1 MTTLSEEQKVCSR
14 HGGFLAGAERFD
26 GKCFGVSP
34 AEANAMDP
42 QQRLVLELAYEALH
56 GAGARKASLLGD
68 DTGVF
73 LGIERPD
80 WALLQALAPES
91 ARKSAFAATGDTTSV
106 AGGRL
111 SFVLGL
117 QGPCVSADT
126 ACSSALVAL
135 HSGALAIR
143 IGECRSAV
151 ASAVG
156 LRLAPQVTLG
166 IAAAGMLSVD
176 GRCKTWDK
184 GANGYVRSEGVGS
197 TVLRAVSDG
206 ASGALALS
214 GSAVR
219 QDGRSASLT
228 APNGSAQRG
237 LLVAAMAVAGLEAS
251 AVGGVEAHGTGT
263 ALGDPTEAGSMAAAY
278 CAGRESALAVGA
290 AKAGIGHAEAASG
303 MAGLC
308 KVAQQLLRSAVAGN
322 TKLRVLNPL
331 VRERLGAGGAAALP
345 SQPLASA
352 GGACGLSSFG
362 YSGTIAHLLFSAPS
376 QAEPPSRAPVATPFR
391 LVLKQRTY
399 AWGNKL
405 REAAEAGSVG
415 RYGWG

>member
-1 MTTLSEEQKVCSR
+1 MTRLLTGCGNAISEVPAARWVLEEAMDVTSLSQEETAR
-14 HGGFLAGAERFD
+14 MARGGFLAGVERFD

-34 AEANAMDP
+34 AESSAMDP
-42 QQRLVLELAYEALH
+42 QQRLVLEVAYEALH
-56 GAGARKASLLGD
+56 GAGARRASLLGD
-68 DTGVF
+68 NAGVF

-80 WALLQALAPES
+80 WALLQALAPGPRS
-91 ARKSAFAATGDTTSV
+91 VYAATGDNLAV
-106 AGGRL
+106 AAGRL

-117 QGPCVSADT
+117 RGPCVSVDT

-143 IGECRSAV
+143 AGECRSAV

-156 LRLAPQVTLG
+156 LKLTHQPMLVL
-166 IAAAGMLSVD
+166 AAARMLSVD

-184 GANGYVRSEGVGS
+184 GANGYARSEGVGS

-206 ASGALALS
+206 TSGALALC

-263 ALGDPTEAGSMAAAY
+263 ALGDPTEAGALFASGLVVSGLKSSIGHTEAAAGI
-278 CAGRESALAVGA
+278 AGITKSRLNPSPNPNPSPSPNLTPNPNPNQASLASREWSSCFARALARQA
-290 AKAGIGHAEAASG
+290 TQR
-303 MAGLC
+303 C
-308 KVAQQLLRSAVAGN
+308 
-322 TKLRVLNPL
+322 
-331 VRERLGAGGAAALP
+331 
-345 SQPLASA
+345 
-352 GGACGLSSFG
+352 ACS
-362 YSGTIAHLLFSAPS
+362 THC
-376 QAEPPSRAPVATPFR
+376 
-391 LVLKQRTY
+391 
-399 AWGNKL
+399 
-405 REAAEAGSVG
+405 
-415 RYGWG
+415 

>member
-1 MTTLSEEQKVCSR
+1 
-14 HGGFLAGAERFD
+14 
-26 GKCFGVSP
+26 
-34 AEANAMDP
+34 MDP
-42 QQRLVLELAYEALH
+42 QQRLVLEVAYEALH
-56 GAGARKASLLGD
+56 GAGARRASLLGD
-68 DTGVF
+68 DAGVF

-80 WALLQALAPES
+80 WALLQALAPGPRS
-91 ARKSAFAATGDTTSV
+91 VYAATGDNLAV
-106 AGGRL
+106 AAGRL

-117 QGPCVSADT
+117 QGPCVSVDT

-143 IGECRSAV
+143 AGECRSAV

-156 LRLAPQVTLG
+156 LKLTHQPMLVL
-166 IAAAGMLSVD
+166 AAARMLSVD

-184 GANGYVRSEGVGS
+184 GANGYARSEGVGS
-197 TVLRAVSDG
+197 TVLRAESG
-206 ASGALALS
+206 GTSGALALS

-278 CAGRESALAVGA
+278 CNGREAALAVGA

-308 KVAQQLLRSAVAGN
+308 KVAQQLTRGVVAGN

-331 VRERLGAGGAAALP
+331 VRERLGAGGAAVLA
-345 SQPLASA
+345 SQPLVSA
-352 GGACGLSSFG
+352 GGACGLSAFG
-362 YSGTIAHLLFSAPS
+362 YSGTIAHLLFSAPA
-376 QAEPPSRAPVATPFR
+376 QALLPIAPRATPLR
-391 LVLKQRTY
+391 LTLKHRTY

-405 REAAEAGSVG
+405 REAAEAGS
-415 RYGWG
+415 

>member
-1 MTTLSEEQKVCSR
+1 MR
-14 HGGFLAGAERFD
+14 HGGFVAGAERFD
-26 GKCFGVSP
+26 GRFFGVSA
-34 AEANAMDP
+34 AEAAAIDP
-42 QQRLVLELAYEALH
+42 QQRLLLEHGYEALH
-56 GAGARKASLLGD
+56 GAALTRASLLGSA
-68 DTGVF
+68 TAVF
-73 LGIERPD
+73 VGLERPD
-80 WALLQALAPES
+80 WALLQALAQP
-91 ARKSAFAATGDTTSV
+91 AAASSIFGGTADAASI
-106 AGGRL
+106 ASGRL
-111 SFVLGL
+111 SFALGL
-117 QGPCVSADT
+117 HGPCASIDT
-126 ACSSALVAL
+126 ACSSSVVALHGAANAARGGECARALVASASL
-135 HSGALAIR
+135 KLLPHATVGA
-143 IGECRSAV
+143 
-151 ASAVG
+151 
-156 LRLAPQVTLG
+156 
-166 IAAAGMLSVD
+166 AAAGMLSAD
-176 GRCKTWDK
+176 GRCKTFDAR
-184 GANGYVRSEGVGS
+184 ANGYVRSE
-197 TVLRAVSDG
+197 AV
-206 ASGALALS
+206 GALVVWAAEGGSGGARASLG

-352 GGACGLSSFG
+352 GG
-362 YSGTIAHLLFSAPS
+362 
-376 QAEPPSRAPVATPFR
+376 
-391 LVLKQRTY
+391 
-399 AWGNKL
+399 
-405 REAAEAGSVG
+405 
-415 RYGWG
+415 

>member
-1 MTTLSEEQKVCSR
+1 
-14 HGGFLAGAERFD
+14 
-26 GKCFGVSP
+26 VS
-34 AEANAMDP
+34 
-42 QQRLVLELAYEALH
+42 V
-56 GAGARKASLLGD
+56 
-68 DTGVF
+68 
-73 LGIERPD
+73 
-80 WALLQALAPES
+80 
-91 ARKSAFAATGDTTSV
+91 
-106 AGGRL
+106 
-111 SFVLGL
+111 
-117 QGPCVSADT
+117 DT

-197 TVLRAVSDG
+197 TVLRAVLDDAPSN
-206 ASGALALS
+206 LVLS

-278 CAGRESALAVGA
+278 CNGREAALAVGA
-290 AKAGIGHAEAASG
+290 AKAGVGHAEAASG

-308 KVAQQLLRSAVAGN
+308 KVAQQLRRTVVAGN

-331 VRERLGAGGAAALP
+331 VRERLGAGGAAVLA
-345 SQPLASA
+345 SQPLVSA

-362 YSGTIAHLLFSAPS
+362 YSGTIAHALFTAVDISNTPLSNITNLPLARPGRCTLRKREFAWRDPVHPLLQQKLPPLAPALALFRSPLRGPLRTLVAEHIVRGRVVFPGAAYLEMARGAASSAL
-376 QAEPPSRAPVATPFR
+376 AGVATSAAGGISLSEIFFLRP
-391 LVLKQRTY
+391 LMLPDGELKPEDPSWLECAQPQ
-399 AWGNKL
+399 A
-405 REAAEAGSVG
+405 
-415 RYGWG
+415 

>member
-1 MTTLSEEQKVCSR
+1 MAR
-14 HGGFLAGAERFD
+14 GGFLAGVERFD

-34 AEANAMDP
+34 AESSAMDP
-42 QQRLVLELAYEALH
+42 QQRLVLEVAYEALH

-68 DTGVF
+68 DAGVF

-80 WALLQALAPES
+80 WALLQALAPPS
-91 ARKSAFAATGDTTSV
+91 ARQSVYAATGDTTSV

-117 QGPCVSADT
+117 QGPCVSVDT

-143 IGECRSAV
+143 VGECRSAV

-156 LRLAPQVTLG
+156 LKLAPQPTLG
-166 IAAAGMLSVD
+166 AAAAGMLSVD

-184 GANGYVRSEGVGS
+184 GANGYARSEGVGS

-206 ASGALALS
+206 KSGALALS

-237 LLVAAMAVAGLEAS
+237 LLVAAMAVAGWVRVVVATDPAET
-251 AVGGVEAHGTGT
+251 VGT
-263 ALGDPTEAGSMAAAY
+263 AATAAT
-278 CAGRESALAVGA
+278 AVPG
-290 AKAGIGHAEAASG
+290 
-303 MAGLC
+303 
-308 KVAQQLLRSAVAGN
+308 
-322 TKLRVLNPL
+322 
-331 VRERLGAGGAAALP
+331 
-345 SQPLASA
+345 
-352 GGACGLSSFG
+352 
-362 YSGTIAHLLFSAPS
+362 
-376 QAEPPSRAPVATPFR
+376 
-391 LVLKQRTY
+391 QRCC
-399 AWGNKL
+399 WQ
-405 REAAEAGSVG
+405 
-415 RYGWG
+415 

>member
-1 MTTLSEEQKVCSR
+1 M
-14 HGGFLAGAERFD
+14 
-26 GKCFGVSP
+26 
-34 AEANAMDP
+34 
-42 QQRLVLELAYEALH
+42 
-56 GAGARKASLLGD
+56 
-68 DTGVF
+68 
-73 LGIERPD
+73 
-80 WALLQALAPES
+80 
-91 ARKSAFAATGDTTSV
+91 SV
-106 AGGRL
+106 
-111 SFVLGL
+111 
-117 QGPCVSADT
+117 DT

-156 LRLAPQVTLG
+156 LKLAHQPML
-166 IAAAGMLSVD
+166 ILAAARMLSVD

-184 GANGYVRSEGVGS
+184 GANGYARSEGVGS
-197 TVLRAVSDG
+197 TVLRAVLDDAPSN
-206 ASGALALS
+206 LVLS

-278 CAGRESALAVGA
+278 CNGREAALAVGA
-290 AKAGIGHAEAASG
+290 AKAGVGHAEAASG

-308 KVAQQLLRSAVAGN
+308 KVAQQLRRTVVAGN

-331 VRERLGAGGAAALP
+331 VRERLGAGGAAVLA
-345 SQPLASA
+345 SQPLVSA
-352 GGACGLSSFG
+352 GGACGLSAFG
-362 YSGTIAHLLFSAPS
+362 YSGTIAHLLFSAPTTTH
-376 QAEPPSRAPVATPFR
+376 APLPPVPLATPLR
-391 LVLKQRTY
+391 LTLKHRTY
-399 AWGNKL
+399 AWGSKL
-405 REAAEAGSVG
+405 REAAEAGSVAFFIA
-415 RYGWG
+415 GWTPYTAAPPAAVGTAPSVLVLQADALTSAPCNSTRANIVPGACEH